1 MPKFLNG
8 LNLYLD
14 KYINFGQIPVNYE
27 IILRIL
33 KNPDI
38 KKNQRGNLFQ
48 KTVFEI
54 LVKVIRADTRLYLVI
69 SKCESVQV
77 KSQ

>member
-33 KNPDI
+33 KPCVLKN
-38 KKNQRGNLFQ
+38 NQRGHLFQ
-48 KTVFEI
+48 KIVFEI